1 MRKRKRLLCAI
12 TFIAG
17 VVVVICLQFGI
28 VNMMFVEEATVC
40 FRDEVHQLN
49 DNELTSIK
57 NIFNGKIMYRE
68 NLYCGFSEEVS
79 IKFDQGKTF
88 CIAQDSCP
96 VVYWKEKD
104 KYITLSEDELT
115 QLYKLLEPYGFSF
128 PCL

>member
-1 MRKRKRLLCAI
+1 MKKNKRLLCAI
-12 TFIAG
+12 TFIAS
-17 VVVVICLQFGI
+17 VVLVVICLQFGI

-68 NLYCGFSEEVS
+68 NLYCGFGEEVS

-104 KYITLSEDELT
+104 KYYQTD
-115 QLYKLLEPYGFSF
+115 
-128 PCL
+128 